1 MRYQPR
7 PYQQLIIDKI
17 INTPRC
23 AIFAGMGMGKTSS
36 TLFAIDFLRML
47 GEVNKV
53 LVLAPLRVAQ
63 TTWPDEVRKWRG
75 DLSLR
80 ISAVVGS
87 KAQRM
92 AALRRA
98 ADVNPLAAVRPPE
111 PKRAEPSEKTG
122 GIDEEEA

>member
-92 AALRRA
+92 AAPRRA
-98 ADVNPLAAVRPPE
+98 ADVYTINYESIGL
-111 PKRAEPSEKTG
+111 SL
-122 GIDEEEA
+122 IHI

>member
-75 DLSLR
+75 DLLCGSVPWLVPR
-80 ISAVVGS
+80 LSAW
-87 KAQRM
+87 
-92 AALRRA
+92 
-98 ADVNPLAAVRPPE
+98 PLCAVRPMFTP
-111 PKRAEPSEKTG
+111 
-122 GIDEEEA
+122 